1 MAKIK
6 LECPVDVTSP
16 PMKKC
21 WTDQKNLQKT
31 LTAAII
37 KKFECKDDCDL
48 YVIVNLKELGP
59 CPTNPRQ
66 KEFEVIVEIG
76 CIRVVTQQEFYCSN
90 GQVEK
95 LFSSIFAEIQE
106 EPEEQHK
113 C

>member
-1 MAKIK
+1 MAKIP
-6 LECPVDVTSP
+6 LECPIDVVSP

-21 WTDQKNLQKT
+21 WSTQKGLQKT

-48 YVIVNLKELGP
+48 YVIVNLRELGA
-59 CPTNPRQ
+59 CPTNAAQ

-76 CIRVVTQQEFYCSN
+76 CIRVVTKESEYYAK
-90 GQVEK
+90 GETEK
-95 LFSSIFAEIQE
+95 LFASILTDLQE
-106 EPEEQHK
+106 ETEQHK